1 MDSEKRTINIGYA
14 RVSTGRQEIENQIQI
29 LKKVDKKMVIFKDD
43 GMHGW
48 IPLNQREGFTNLW
61 KFVLE
66 HEGEIKTIYSFEISR
81 LGRTMLEILNL
92 IKDFEDKGIQV
103 VSLSD
108 NESFIKDISNPLIRD
123 LLMAMITFM
132 NQHELA
138 RNRDRTMAGIDR
150 YKKEHNGHWGR
161 PKKPEVDWDKVRVWR
176 QKGLT
181 WTQIAFKL
189 DMDYMTLFRKKKAA
203 GFKEEEDDEN

>member
-1 MDSEKRTINIGYA
+1 METEQRYINIGYA
-14 RVSTGRQEIENQIQI
+14 RVSTGRQEIENQIQL

-48 IPLNQREGFTNLW
+48 IPLEQREGFSKLW
-61 KFVLE
+61 EYVLE
-66 HEGEIKTIYSFEISR
+66 HEKHIKAIYSFEISR

-123 LLMAMITFM
+123 LLMGMITFM
-132 NQHELA
+132 NQMEIE
-138 RNRDRTMAGIDR
+138 RNRERTMAGIDR
-150 YKKEHNGHWGR
+150 YKREHNGQWGR
-161 PKKPEVDWDKVRVWR
+161 PKKPEVDWNKVRGWR

-203 GFKEEEDDEN
+203 GFKEEEDNGN